1 MIYHEMTSGGKHQN
15 PPPRI
20 MIVDDEKDILAI
32 LKSGLEANEGFV
44 VETFSSGE
52 AALQALASHNQDY
65 YDLVLTD
72 IRMPKMNGF
81 EVYRKIR
88 DKNTSLPIAFI
99 TAFEINEDEFSKVMP
114 SIKVKDFIKKPIRIP
129 DLVEKL
135 NAILA
140 AA

>member
-1 MIYHEMTSGGKHQN
+1 
-15 PPPRI
+15 

-32 LKSGLEANEGFV
+32 LKAGLESKGGFSIDI
-44 VETFSSGE
+44 FNSGE
-52 AALQALASHNQDY
+52 DALQGFTSQSTDY

-72 IRMPKMNGF
+72 IRMPKMSGF
-81 EVYRKIR
+81 DLYRRIR
-88 DKNTSLPIAFI
+88 EKNQLIPIAFI

-114 SIKVKDFIKKPIRIP
+114 SIKVRDFIKKPIRIP
-129 DLVEKL
+129 ELVERL